1 MHAAENGAFQ
11 ITLKQRL
18 PISSFKNMFFGC
30 SFFLSQ
36 SFSCL
41 ELFLLPFPLSYFLF
55 FFFLVILSFDSYSF
69 LNWKKLPKPAIC
81 QHAFNYQWPMKSH
94 GACSASN
101 QLVFVESI
109 KSDRDD
115 PWRKAYC
122 CVAV

>member
-1 MHAAENGAFQ
+1 MQLNMELFKLRLSKGFQFRASKICSSVVLFSFHSLLAAWNY
-11 ITLKQRL
+11 
-18 PISSFKNMFFGC
+18 
-30 SFFLSQ
+30 
-36 SFSCL
+36 SFSHF
-41 ELFLLPFPLSYFLF
+41 LFLIFC